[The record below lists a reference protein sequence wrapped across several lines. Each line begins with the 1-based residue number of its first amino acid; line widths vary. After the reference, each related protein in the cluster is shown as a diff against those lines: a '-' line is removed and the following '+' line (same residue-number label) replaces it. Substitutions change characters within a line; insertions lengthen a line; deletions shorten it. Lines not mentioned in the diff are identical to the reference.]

1 MKKIFFIVVL
11 LIVAGLVL
19 VFSPGVS
26 VFEETPPKIEIENE
40 KAGTTYH
47 NPKKP
52 LKVAISDESGVGKV
66 EVIFSS
72 AEGSQ
77 KLISQSFGGEKE
89 VNLNLEFPK
98 NIKYKSGQEYKLDIV
113 ANDTS
118 KANFFSGNE
127 AKKNL
132 KVVIDAKAPALAV
145 LNQSYKIIQGGAA
158 SAVFMASDDSG
169 ELSELYVESSFG
181 KKFKP
186 VPFHKDGYYAV
197 LLAWPS
203 VESSFSASVV
213 ATDKAGNTSKTPIRL
228 YLQSKKY
235 KESKIAISNAF
246 IDGKI
251 TELANEYAKDVDQ
264 MDAIAKFKFVNETL
278 RNANE
283 DIIEQ
288 ITSQIREDKLGE
300 FKITPFYPLKNGAV
314 VASFGDHRIFSFDGA
329 ELSES
334 YHMGLDFAS
343 TAMAGIVASNGGEV
357 VFADKN
363 GIYGNNMIIYH
374 GFGLYTLYGHC
385 TTMAHEQ
392 SEIVPNGANIATT
405 GTTGL
410 ALGDHLHFGVVIQG
424 IEVRPEE
431 WMDRKWMKE
440 SVYDILENSKKIID
454 GGK

>member
-1 MKKIFFIVVL
+1 MQKIFFVVVL
-11 LIVAGLVL
+11 AIVALGVL
-19 VFSPGVS
+19 IFSPGVGL
-26 VFEETPPKIEIENE
+26 FEENAPKIELSYETN
-40 KAGTTYH
+40 GTVYY

-52 LKVAISDESGVGKV
+52 FKLAISDESGVGKV

-77 KLISQSFGGEKE
+77 KLFSQSFGGQKE
-89 VNLNLEFPK
+89 LSLNLEFPK
-98 NIKYKSGQEYKLDIV
+98 NIKYKSGEEYKLDII
-113 ANDTS
+113 ASDTS
-118 KANFFSGNE
+118 KASFFTGNE

-132 KVVIDAKAPALAV
+132 KVVIDAKAPELAV

-158 SAVFMASDDSG
+158 SAVFMAKDDSG

-186 VPFHKDGYYAV
+186 VPFYKDGYYAV
-197 LLAWPS
+197 LVAWPTT
-203 VESSFSASVV
+203 EMNFSATVV

-228 YLQSKKY
+228 YLQNKKY
-235 KESKIAISNAF
+235 KESKISISNAF

-251 TELANEYAKDVDQ
+251 TELANEYAKDADQ
-264 MDAIAKFKFVNETL
+264 MDAISKFKFVNETL
-278 RNANE
+278 RNENE
-283 DIIEQ
+283 DKIEQ

-300 FKITPFYPLKNGAV
+300 FNITPFYPLKNGAV

-392 SEIVPNGANIATT
+392 SEVVANGANIATT

>member
-1 MKKIFFIVVL
+1 MQKIFFIVVL
-11 LIVAGLVL
+11 LIVVAGVL
-19 VFSPGVS
+19 VFSPGAS
-26 VFEETPPKIEIENE
+26 IFEESAPKIEIENE
-40 KAGTTYH
+40 KADTIYY
-47 NPKKP
+47 NPKKA

-118 KANFFSGNE
+118 KASFFSGNE

-186 VPFHKDGYYAV
+186 VPFYKDGYYAV

-235 KESKIAISNAF
+235 IESKIAISNAF

-251 TELANEYAKDVDQ
+251 TELVNEYSKDANQ

-278 RNANE
+278 RNVNE
-283 DIIEQ
+283 DIIKQ

-300 FKITPFYPLKNGAV
+300 FKMTPFYPLKNGAV
-314 VASFGDHRIFSFDGA
+314 VAGFGDHRIFSFDGA

-334 YHMGLDFAS
+334 YHMGIDFAS
-343 TAMAGIVASNGGEV
+343 TAMADIVASNGGEV
-357 VFADKN
+357 VFAGKN

-374 GFGLYTLYGHC
+374 GFGLYTLYSHS
-385 TTMAHEQ
+385 TTMAYEQ
-392 SEIVPNGANIATT
+392 GEIVTSGVNIATT

-410 ALGDHLHFGVVIQG
+410 ALGDHLHFGVLIQG

>member
-1 MKKIFFIVVL
+1 MQKILIVVVL
-11 LIVAGLVL
+11 LIVAAVVL
-19 VFSPGVS
+19 IFSPGVG
-26 VFEETPPKIEIENE
+26 VFEENAPKIELSYE
-40 KAGTTYH
+40 KNGTVYY

-52 LKVAISDESGVGKV
+52 FKIVISDDSGVGNV
-66 EVIFSS
+66 EVIFGSNNGKEKLLS
-72 AEGSQ
+72 QNFASQ
-77 KLISQSFGGEKE
+77 KEL
-89 VNLNLEFPK
+89 NLALEFPK
-98 NIKYKSGQEYKLDIV
+98 NIKYKSGEKYTLDII
-113 ANDTS
+113 ANDIS
-118 KANFFSGNE
+118 KAGFFSGNE
-127 AKKNL
+127 AKKSL
-132 KVVIDAKAPALAV
+132 QVIIDAKAPELAV
-145 LNQSYKIIQGGAA
+145 LNQSYKIIQGGSA
-158 SAVFMASDDSG
+158 SAVFMARDDSG
-169 ELSELYVESSFG
+169 ELGELYVESSFG

-186 VPFHKDGYYAV
+186 VPFYKDGYYAV
-197 LLAWPS
+197 LVAWPTI
-203 VESSFSASVV
+203 EPSFSASVV

-251 TELANEYAKDVDQ
+251 TELANEYAKDADE
-264 MDAIAKFKFVNETL
+264 MDAITKFKFVNETL
-278 RNANE
+278 RNSNE
-283 DIIEQ
+283 DKIEQ

-392 SEIVPNGANIATT
+392 SAVVASGANIATT

-410 ALGDHLHFGVVIQG
+410 ALGDHLHFGVLVQG

-440 SVYDILENSKKIID
+440 SVYDILEGSKKIID